1 MAKRCTRDREV
12 SETMKIKD
20 IEVLASRNAP
30 MPDKFTPPEMFLF
43 LSLRAIYSAWRKGTV
58 ETSQA
63 KSEKTQVIKQYKEL
77 DLWHRIYTEQSAQ
90 LRQVQRYSD
99 KIRIS
104 GCPVCNGLYNALSGL
119 EKSE

>member
-1 MAKRCTRDREV
+1 
-12 SETMKIKD
+12 MKIED

-30 MPDKFTPPEMFLF
+30 MPDKLTPPEIFLF
-43 LSLRAIYSAWRKGTV
+43 LSLRAVYAAWRTGTV

-63 KSEKTQVIKQYKEL
+63 KNEKTQVIRQYKEL
-77 DLWHRIYTEQSAQ
+77 DLWHRIYTEQSSM

-104 GCPVCNGLYNALSGL
+104 GCPVCYGLFRVLSGL
-119 EKSE
+119 EDF